1 MSLYSTTSGE
11 GAQEVVFLHGL
22 YGQGRNF
29 TTIARG
35 IEDLATSHLVDL
47 PNHGR
52 SPWTVTFTLDDQAD
66 VVAAWLRETFQA
78 PVSLVSHSL
87 GGKIAMRLALRH
99 PELVARL
106 MVVDISPA
114 ETPASLSLGPLVAA
128 LRNLDLQ
135 RVGSRSD
142 ADDLLRPEIEED
154 VVRGFLLQNL
164 RRQAGS
170 WHWMAN
176 LDLLGDNL
184 HIVSGWPPIDGQ
196 WHGPTYWVAGGESDY
211 IQDHHQPAMRDYFPQ
226 TRSLTMKNAG
236 HWVHAEVP
244 GPFTQVVRHFLTEE
258 EPLSPE

>member
-1 MSLYSTTSGE
+1 MSLYSTTSGTGDE
-11 GAQEVVFLHGL
+11 AVVFLHGL

-35 IEDLATSHLVDL
+35 VEDLATSHLVDL

-52 SPWTVTFTLDDQAD
+52 SPWTVTFTLDNQAD
-66 VVAAWLRETFQA
+66 VVAEWLRETVREPA
-78 PVSLVSHSL
+78 SIISHSL

-114 ETPASLSLGPLVAA
+114 ETPASLSLGPLVAS
-128 LRNLDLQ
+128 LRNLDLS
-135 RVGSRSD
+135 RVDSRSD
-142 ADDLLRPEIEED
+142 ADELLRPEIEDD

-176 LDLLGDNL
+176 LDLLGDHL

-196 WHGPTYWVAGGESDY
+196 WGGPTYWVAGGDSDY
-211 IQDHHQPAMRDYFPQ
+211 IQPDHHEAMRGYFPQ
-226 TRSLTMKNAG
+226 TRAMTLKNAG

-244 GPFTQVVRHFLTEE
+244 GPFTQVVRHFLKED
-258 EPLSPE
+258 PFSPE